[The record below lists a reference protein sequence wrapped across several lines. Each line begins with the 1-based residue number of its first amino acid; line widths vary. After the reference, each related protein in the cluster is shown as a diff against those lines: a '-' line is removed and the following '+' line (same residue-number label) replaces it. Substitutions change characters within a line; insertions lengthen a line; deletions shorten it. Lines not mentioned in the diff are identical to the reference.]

1 MASQGPYNYS
11 YIFKYIII
19 GDMGVGKSCLLH
31 QFTEKKVSTIDWLGP
46 SSTQFFSPSLV
57 HGRLSS
63 HDRRGIRYTHHRSQR
78 TKDQT
83 TNMVNVDQTREKKSS
98 HWCTFSGIQRVKN
111 VFVPSHVWAVGDL
124 ASMIT
129 HTVSSRFLLSWSSR
143 SFNGL
148 RYYSACY
155 LQSSEWLADR
165 CQKLDESQHR
175 HFSDR

>member
-31 QFTEKKVSTIDWLGP
+31 QFTEKKVSTIDLFFP
-46 SSTQFFSPSLV
+46 SSTYFSAFLV

-63 HDRRGIRYTHHRSQR
+63 HDRRGIRYTDHRSQR

-83 TNMVNVDQTREKKSS
+83 TNMVNTDQTRKNTSV
-98 HWCTFSGIQRVKN
+98 HWCTFSGIQLVKN
-111 VFVPSHVWAVGDL
+111 VFVLSHVWAVGDL
-124 ASMIT
+124 ASIIT
-129 HTVSSRFLLSWSSR
+129 HTDSSRFLLSWSSR
-143 SFNGL
+143 SFDGL